1 MACSGVAAARRG
13 KSCIEFVD
21 SSDVGARECLAY
33 VCADCGFPHAAR
45 EWWRVAVEYGTC
57 M

>member
-21 SSDVGARECLAY
+21 GSDVGARECLAY
-33 VCADCGFPHAAR
+33 VCADCGFPPAAR